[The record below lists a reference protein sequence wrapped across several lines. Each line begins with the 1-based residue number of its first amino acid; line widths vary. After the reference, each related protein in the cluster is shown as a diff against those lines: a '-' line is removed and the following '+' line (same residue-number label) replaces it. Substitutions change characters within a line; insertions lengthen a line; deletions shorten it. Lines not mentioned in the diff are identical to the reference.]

1 MRAAA
6 PKGRILYETASP
18 PLRRSFHHA
27 DRHKHFGVGTCDK
40 VLLTSYTSPT
50 ILLAAAALVLCFAQL
65 SIPPCFEKLI
75 KVAAPLA
82 FSVYL
87 IHAHPLIWE
96 YGMADRFSVLAA
108 KTPPVMLLLVLGAA
122 LGIYVICS
130 LMDVLCV
137 WIFRLLHM
145 DELSQRV
152 EAGTSACLGRW
163 LDKE

>member
-1 MRAAA
+1 M
-6 PKGRILYETASP
+6 
-18 PLRRSFHHA
+18 
-27 DRHKHFGVGTCDK
+27 
-40 VLLTSYTSPT
+40 
-50 ILLAAAALVLCFAQL
+50 LAAAALVLCFAQL

-130 LMDVLCV
+130 LMDVLRV

-145 DELSQRV
+145 DELSRRV

>member
-1 MRAAA
+1 M
-6 PKGRILYETASP
+6 LF
-18 PLRRSFHHA
+18 RS
-27 DRHKHFGVGTCDK
+27 
-40 VLLTSYTSPT
+40 
-50 ILLAAAALVLCFAQL
+50 
-65 SIPPCFEKLI
+65 
-75 KVAAPLA
+75 
-82 FSVYL
+82 L

-130 LMDVLCV
+130 LMDVLRV

-145 DELSQRV
+145 DELSRRV